1 EAKRQTKYLK
11 ALVEKQ
17 RVIIANG
24 AALTQAAVQAAI
36 LKERANPPKHNQPG
50 AVFSAGKM
58 LMMMLEQP
66 LFSFNMAQIDNPRGI
81 QRLPRGCIG
90 MIPSRTSVQRKRDTL
105 TVGGAATFEGVQ
117 TDAFKT
123 QIPVQ
128 RVLEELLTVL
138 GWDLQYGF
146 DMAEVEAGTLDWRAV
161 RPFRC
166 SFTQDGL
173 KLSECGHGCVID
185 ALKPLEPEAVRALS
199 GRDNDLRPGG
209 EQSTGACLVVSWFL
223 GSDNKEN
230 CAELSLERIREV
242 CQWNHRPFVHTK
254 TGRGIHM
261 QFSLPM
267 DAKAIFRFK

>member
-1 EAKRQTKYLK
+1 MLSAAFGVPLARGPNYEKIRGVINMDGKRLTSDRQKAAYRLKRQTKNLR
-11 ALVEKQ
+11 AQVEKQ
-17 RVIIANG
+17 RLQILHH
-24 AALTQAAVQAAI
+24 AAATALAVQAAI

-66 LFSFNMAQIDNPRGI
+66 LFSFNMAQIDNLRGI
-81 QRLPRGCIG
+81 QKLPRGCIG
-90 MIPSRTSVQRKRDTL
+90 IIPARATVQRQRDTL
-105 TVGGAATFEGVQ
+105 TVGGAATFEGVH

-138 GWDLQYGF
+138 GWDTQYGF

-173 KLSECGHGCVID
+173 KLSESGHGCVID

-199 GRDNDLRPGG
+199 GRANDLRPGG
-209 EQSTGACLVVSWFL
+209 EQSTGACLVVGWFL

-230 CAELSLERIREV
+230 CAE
-242 CQWNHRPFVHTK
+242 
-254 TGRGIHM
+254 
-261 QFSLPM
+261 
-267 DAKAIFRFK
+267 